1 MEIQWY
7 RDLII
12 CITAPVTAITL
23 VIIAVVSCMRYRR
36 TRRIADA
43 IDTAALNINEIIFS
57 VREDIINPALQ
68 IMSVVKGIRQ
78 GIEMVNKFMGKEERK
93 NVRS

>member
-1 MEIQWY
+1 MDIQWY

-12 CITAPVTAITL
+12 CITAPVAAIAL
-23 VIIAVVSCMRYRR
+23 IIISVASCLRYRR

-43 IDTAALNINEIIFS
+43 LDTAIFNINEIIVN
-57 VREDIINPALQ
+57 VREDIIDPALQ
-68 IMSVVKGIRQ
+68 IMSLLKGIRQ
-78 GIEMVNKFMGKEERK
+78 GIEIVNKFMGREGSK